1 MAQQRYIGSGAYLTC
16 KRGQHYLLSQNG
28 DDINIRLEGM
38 KRLLKLWPRVKQFVR
53 SIKTGLDADHEFRT
67 VIWNDYQLSTG
78 VDVGEDEIGGL
89 HEKLELLV
97 HAGGFI
103 FLNTARLTGA
113 ETRKV
118 VHLVEIG
125 ISLTNCD
132 RFERYLHEWNEKY
145 KSELS
150 KLREMKKQQ
159 QWQW

>member
-1 MAQQRYIGSGAYLTC
+1 MISTSPGRNEETVEIVAPHETVCAFDKNWSR
-16 KRGQHYLLSQNG
+16 
-28 DDINIRLEGM
+28 
-38 KRLLKLWPRVKQFVR
+38 R
-53 SIKTGLDADHEFRT
+53 SHEFRT

-78 VDVGEDEIGGL
+78 FDVGEDEIGGL

-159 QWQW
+159 HGSGDTSTKTSTTTTKANKEAT